1 MSEIKTLRKK
11 FVNSTLT
18 NKTCTKCLKE
28 YPRTLEFFYPID
40 SKRTD
45 PGWYSAC
52 ISCEN
57 KRSSE
62 YKRRNKSKIVITE
75 AKYRQ
80 TEKGFFNQ
88 MFYTMKKSIH
98 YDSTEFPDTNSLIE
112 HWHRQK
118 EIYGTKCPA
127 TGVEM
132 TMLTRQAE
140 NKATPTNISK
150 DRILP
155 FKKYTKQN
163 LIFTS
168 WKHNNDK
175 NATTPKMAKFILK
188 ITKERYGT
196 DDLE

>member
-40 SKRTD
+40 SKRID

-62 YKRRNKSKIVITE
+62 YKRRNKTNKRICDTR
-75 AKYRQ
+75 YYQ
-80 TEKGFFNQ
+80 TEKGFFSQ
-88 MFYTMKKSIH
+88 MFSTLKRSVH
-98 YDSTEFPDTNSLIE
+98 YDVTEFPDPNSLIQ

-118 EIYGTKCPA
+118 EIHGTKCPA

-132 TMLTRQAE
+132 TMIKGKGKPTL
-140 NKATPTNISK
+140 TNISK
-150 DRILP
+150 DRILC

-163 LIFTS
+163 LIFTT
-168 WKHNNDK
+168 WKFNNDK
-175 NATTPKMAKFILK
+175 NATTPEMARTILK
-188 ITKERYGT
+188 ITKERFGDEY
-196 DDLE
+196 